1 MTIKESIRKVL
12 SEETEENEQKVM
24 NFLLRRFSTFEKDLG
39 EGGHPTMYKRIT
51 FEIDGEFYI
60 INTFQNKTEQ
70 TQKIYNMLV
79 DNNVIKPIEFYG
91 TTLDPYRQKIIRTI
105 KRFLNEKMKY

>member
-51 FEIDGEFYI
+51 FEIDGDFYNI
-60 INTFQNKTEQ
+60 TNFQNKLTQ
-70 TQKIYNMLV
+70 VQKIFNMLV
-79 DNNVIKPIEFYG
+79 DNDVIKPIEFYG
-91 TTLDPYRQKIIRTI
+91 TTLEPYRQKIIRTI
-105 KRFLNEKMKY
+105 KKFLNDNM

>member
-1 MTIKESIRKVL
+1 MKELIRHILK
-12 SEETEENEQKVM
+12 EETEENDQKVM
-24 NFLLRRFSTFEKDLG
+24 NFLLRRYRTSERDFG
-39 EGGHPTMYKRIT
+39 EEGHPRIFKQIT
-51 FEIDGEFYI
+51 FETDEEFYV

-105 KRFLNEKMKY
+105 KRFLNEKMK

>member
-1 MTIKESIRKVL
+1 MFK
-12 SEETEENEQKVM
+12 Q
-24 NFLLRRFSTFEKDLG
+24 
-39 EGGHPTMYKRIT
+39 IT

-105 KRFLNEKMKY
+105 KRFLNEKMK